1 MTKILV
7 YAIAGSLLRADA
19 RQYVFFENTNSRGEL
34 CSPASA
40 GNGLVFARPA
50 KIFKTAKGSPF
61 GEPFAAI
68 ASIELQ
74 TVLLVELINAAAGVN
89 ELLLAGVEGVAL
101 GADFNGDV
109 LLGAA
114 GFDDLAASAAD
125 GGLFVVGMDSGLHN

>member
-1 MTKILV
+1 MW
-7 YAIAGSLLRADA
+7 SLL
-19 RQYVFFENTNSRGEL
+19 
-34 CSPASA
+34 
-40 GNGLVFARPA
+40 
-50 KIFKTAKGSPF
+50 
-61 GEPFAAI
+61 AAI

-114 GFDDLAASAAD
+114 GGDDFAAGAAD
-125 GGLFVVGMDSGLHN
+125 GGLFVLGVDSGLHSKFLLILGCLEYAPKGHGYKTQNAF